1 VRLRLRK
8 QHQLIFDIGDQIRY
22 FWPLLPRCM
31 HTGFEKDR
39 FLRLVYVSSPEYNH
53 MQMKSL
59 RSNCTRIHAVLV
71 GRRRS
76 RSVVVGRGLHNG
88 ASPEPQIDGSLLVML
103 ADRRVSTC
111 AAMEAR

>member
-22 FWPLLPRCM
+22 FWPLL
-31 HTGFEKDR
+31 
-39 FLRLVYVSSPEYNH
+39 YNH

-111 AAMEAR
+111 AAVEAR

>member
-8 QHQLIFDIGDQIRY
+8 QHRLIFDIGDQIRY

-31 HTGFEKDR
+31 QAGFGKDR
-39 FLRLVYVSSPEYNH
+39 GSRLVYVSSPEYNH
-53 MQMKSL
+53 MQMKSF
-59 RSNCTRIHAVLV
+59 RSNCTRSHAVLV

-76 RSVVVGRGLHNG
+76 RSVVVGRGLQSG
-88 ASPEPQIDGSLLVML
+88 ASPKPQIDGSLLVML

-111 AAMEAR
+111 AAMQAR